1 MNIDDIIRQYREASE
16 MPGSSLEFNEAG
28 ESVTA
33 LHETPWVRILLIR
46 RQTDPRG
53 SRLEIEISPPSS
65 GAGSDC
71 GCGMK
76 QRAGEFREITRRR
89 ILDLANSVE
98 YMLRLHD
105 AGFIL
110 DMAGAECTWTACGI
124 FRSMPSRFL
133 FELIAPP

>member
-1 MNIDDIIRQYREASE
+1 MNTDDIIRQYKEAIE
-16 MPGSSLEFNEAG
+16 MPASSLEFNEDG
-28 ESVTA
+28 ESVTT
-33 LHETPWVRILLIR
+33 LHETLWVRILLIR
-46 RQTDPRG
+46 RQTDPRD
-53 SRLEIEISPPSS
+53 SRLEIEISPPSA

-71 GCGMK
+71 GCGMR

-89 ILDLANSVE
+89 ILDLADSVE

-110 DMAGAECTWTACGI
+110 DLAGAECTWTACGI
-124 FRSMPSRFL
+124 FRSMPGRSL